1 MENGRLCQS
10 TTDSRRL
17 TGSLYP
23 YPSTRRIFGI
33 LCCGSSTTY
42 YLNSQFD
49 RIANKM
55 QLLLLLVGLLITTVL
70 AQNSNAVD
78 SDAGASGSSNGSSM
92 EINIGGMVAIIVVI
106 IAVVIFGS
114 AFKFVS
120 HIINTNPATFSR
132 NHRSLRHS

>member
-1 MENGRLCQS
+1 
-10 TTDSRRL
+10 
-17 TGSLYP
+17 
-23 YPSTRRIFGI
+23 
-33 LCCGSSTTY
+33 
-42 YLNSQFD
+42 
-49 RIANKM
+49 M